1 MRNGKLGS
9 MEWLLEVNPCDTQL
23 IEKRNEK
30 LGAMEW
36 LLEVNLCATQLNEN
50 EKTRNLEKWDGCSKQ
65 IRVIHN

>member
-1 MRNGKLGS
+1 MRNGKLGA

-36 LLEVNLCATQLNEN
+36 LLEVNPC
-50 EKTRNLEKWDGCSKQ
+50 D
-65 IRVIHN
+65 